1 MLDYRF
7 YRQLNDAT
15 WYVQVI
21 RFNSDDEA
29 ISYGL
34 AIRTENRC
42 ELYEAERWIATF
54 DGVWQHHH
62 DGFAPANEN
71 AKPNEVEGAH

>member
-7 YRQLNDAT
+7 YRLLNDGT

-21 RFNSDDEA
+21 RFNNDDDA

-34 AIRTENRC
+34 AIRTANRC
-42 ELYEAERWIATF
+42 ELYEAERWLATF
-54 DGVWQHHH
+54 DGVWQHDR
-62 DGFAPANEN
+62 DGHPAANEN
-71 AKPNEVEGAH
+71 PKPKTI